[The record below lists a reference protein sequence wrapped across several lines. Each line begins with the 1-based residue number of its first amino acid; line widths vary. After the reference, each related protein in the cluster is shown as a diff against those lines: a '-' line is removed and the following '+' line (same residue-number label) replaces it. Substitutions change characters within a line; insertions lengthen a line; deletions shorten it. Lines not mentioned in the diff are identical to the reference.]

1 MNDII
6 CPNCDKAF
14 KVDKA
19 GFADILKQ
27 VRDHQF
33 EEELKNR
40 LDLVE
45 ANLKNSFQEDL
56 VKKDRELF
64 ELKSTNERQL
74 TALLVAK
81 DAEIATKNATIQNAA
96 IQQQLQV
103 SEAVKAIEKER
114 DGLANDLKSTET
126 EKQLLKIS
134 LNEKFNDKLQIKEEE
149 IRMKEGE
156 IDRLKDF
163 KQKQSTKMLGES
175 LEQHCEI
182 EFNKLRATGFQ
193 NAYFEKDN
201 DASGGTKGDYIYK
214 EEDINGNEVMS
225 IMFEMKNENDE
236 TASKKKNEDFFAK
249 LDKDRKNKGCEY
261 AILVSLLETDNDFYN
276 TGIVDVSHKYE
287 KMYVIRPQFF
297 IPIITLLR
305 NAGMKSL
312 EYKTE
317 LTMMRNQNLDITNF
331 EDKINDFKTGFA
343 RNYDLAS
350 RQFKTAIEEID
361 KTMSHLQKTKEAL
374 LSSVNNLRLANNKA
388 DDLTIKKL
396 THGNPTMKERF
407 EEL

>member
-96 IQQQLQV
+96 IQKQLQI
-103 SEAVKAIEKER
+103 SEAVKSIEKER

-134 LNEKFNDKLQIKEEE
+134 LNEKFKDKLQIKEEE
-149 IRMKEGE
+149 IRMK
-156 IDRLKDF
+156 
-163 KQKQSTKMLGES
+163 
-175 LEQHCEI
+175 
-182 EFNKLRATGFQ
+182 
-193 NAYFEKDN
+193 
-201 DASGGTKGDYIYK
+201 
-214 EEDINGNEVMS
+214 
-225 IMFEMKNENDE
+225 
-236 TASKKKNEDFFAK
+236 
-249 LDKDRKNKGCEY
+249 
-261 AILVSLLETDNDFYN
+261 
-276 TGIVDVSHKYE
+276 
-287 KMYVIRPQFF
+287 
-297 IPIITLLR
+297 
-305 NAGMKSL
+305 
-312 EYKTE
+312 
-317 LTMMRNQNLDITNF
+317 
-331 EDKINDFKTGFA
+331 
-343 RNYDLAS
+343 
-350 RQFKTAIEEID
+350 
-361 KTMSHLQKTKEAL
+361 
-374 LSSVNNLRLANNKA
+374 
-388 DDLTIKKL
+388 
-396 THGNPTMKERF
+396 
-407 EEL
+407 